1 MTFPEASLGR
11 TCANPSAGA
20 SEGSID
26 YPLQRARVLVTG
38 ARGFIG
44 RHLVRRLLAEGA
56 SFHATTRAAPLE
68 QPGVRWWQ
76 LDLSDAERTADVVRQ
91 ARPDVIIH
99 LASRAQGTRSLELVL
114 PMINDNLLSAVN
126 VMTAAATVP
135 GCRVVLAGS
144 LEEHGDIGANPAG
157 RSPYAASKV
166 AATAFA
172 ALFRD
177 LSDLPVVVLR
187 LAMVYGPDEPN
198 RHRLVPYV
206 VDSLLR
212 GVGPQLSSG
221 RRRIDWVYVDDAVD
235 AVLAAATVP
244 AALGRV
250 LDVGSGVPVSIRWA
264 VSLIVEATGSSAVP
278 VFGALPD
285 RIGDR
290 DLVGDPE
297 PASRHLG
304 WNAKT
309 GLRTGIEHTVAWHA
323 EHRAFSPS
331 AG

>member
-1 MTFPEASLGR
+1 MTFQGTTE
-11 TCANPSAGA
+11 TCADPSAGA
-20 SEGSID
+20 SELSSD
-26 YPLQRARVLVTG
+26 HRLRRATVLVTG

-44 RHLVRRLLAEGA
+44 RHLVRRLLMEGA
-56 SFHATTRAAPLE
+56 LIHATTRAAPVE
-68 QPGVRWWQ
+68 QRGVRWWQ

-91 ARPDVIIH
+91 VRPDVIIH

-126 VMTAAATVP
+126 VMNAAATVP

-144 LEEHGDIGANPAG
+144 LEEHGDIGADTAG
-157 RSPYAASKV
+157 GSPYAASKV
-166 AATAFA
+166 AASAFA

-187 LAMVYGPDEPN
+187 LAMVYGPDDPH

-221 RRRIDWVYVDDAVD
+221 CRRIDWVYVDDVVD

-250 LDVGSGVPVSIRWA
+250 LDVGSGVSVSIRWA
-264 VSLIVEATGSSAVP
+264 VSLIVEATGTSAVP

-290 DLVGDPE
+290 DLVSDPT

-304 WNAKT
+304 WKAKT

-323 EHRAFSPS
+323 EHRAFSSS